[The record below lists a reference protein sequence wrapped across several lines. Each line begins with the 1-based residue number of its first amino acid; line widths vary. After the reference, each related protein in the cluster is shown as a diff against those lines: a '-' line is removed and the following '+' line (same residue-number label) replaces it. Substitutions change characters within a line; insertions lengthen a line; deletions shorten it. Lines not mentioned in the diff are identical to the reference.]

1 MYEWLRE
8 LNELQNI
15 SEFGISS
22 KTHSEA
28 IYTSRLLNFNNLP
41 EPKNTDDYYRE
52 NDNIISM
59 KSSESLLIDISQL
72 KINDNN
78 LPEPKYSDDYC
89 KENVNIINMESP
101 VSLQIDISQL
111 SDHNRRR

>member
-1 MYEWLRE
+1 
-8 LNELQNI
+8 
-15 SEFGISS
+15 
-22 KTHSEA
+22 
-28 IYTSRLLNFNNLP
+28 
-41 EPKNTDDYYRE
+41 
-52 NDNIISM
+52 M

-78 LPEPKYSDDYC
+78 LPEPKYSDDYY

>member
-1 MYEWLRE
+1 MNCKILVNLEYHLKHIQK
-8 LNELQNI
+8 L
-15 SEFGISS
+15 F
-22 KTHSEA
+22 
-28 IYTSRLLNFNNLP
+28 YTSRLLNFNNLP
-41 EPKNTDDYYRE
+41 EPKNTDDYYKE

-78 LPEPKYSDDYC
+78 LPEPKYSDDYL
-89 KENVNIINMESP
+89 
-101 VSLQIDISQL
+101 SLQIDISQL